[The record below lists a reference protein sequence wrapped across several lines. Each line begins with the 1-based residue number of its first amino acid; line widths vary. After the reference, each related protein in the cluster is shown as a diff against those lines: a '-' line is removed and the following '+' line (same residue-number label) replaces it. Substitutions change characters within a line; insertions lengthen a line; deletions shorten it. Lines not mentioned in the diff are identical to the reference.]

1 MKKRMKKFIRILI
14 CLLVV
19 CAPFGSCTKIWED
32 SWIERIPRPV
42 VEIDTIMV
50 PPWDET
56 DSLILNNKKT
66 SKYETDKE
74 NLRNNSV
81 AGGDNA
87 AGLSL

>member
-1 MKKRMKKFIRILI
+1 MKKFLRILI
-14 CLLVV
+14 CLFVV

-32 SWIERIPRPV
+32 VWIERIPRPV

-56 DSLILNNKKT
+56 DSINIKRKIN
-66 SKYETDKE
+66 SEYETDKE
-74 NLRNNSV
+74 NLRDNSV

-87 AGLSL
+87 AGLSQL